1 MKIEKINN
9 NQIRCTISC
18 GDLEA
23 RHISL
28 KELVFSTGKAKQ
40 LFAEMV
46 ESARRQFGFLAED
59 KPLVIEARPGNGE
72 EINIIITKIDHDPVA
87 AQLPQLRHLDMSDI
101 EGFIKKTLPFLA
113 GDQDEA
119 DDSLLQELT
128 TEDLPPLSPSEMP
141 KVAVFLYTNIK
152 KAKDAA
158 RVIAKKFTG
167 TASLY
172 YRKKS
177 NDYFL
182 VLHKD
187 EMSAEEF
194 FAICNTLTEYGPQIK
209 EKASLEYHYREHY
222 EIVADQD
229 AIGYLL
235 TH

>member
-23 RHISL
+23 RHISM

-72 EINIIITKIDHDPVA
+72 EINIIITKIDHDPVG

-101 EGFIKKTLPFLA
+101 EGLIKKTFPFLT
-113 GDQDEA
+113 GEQDEA
-119 DDSLLQELT
+119 DDGMLQELEA
-128 TEDLPPLSPSEMP
+128 EDLPPLSPSEMP
-141 KVAVFLYTNIK
+141 KVAIFLYTSIQ
-152 KAKDAA
+152 KAKEAA

-167 TASLY
+167 TANLY

-182 VLHKD
+182 VLHRD
-187 EMSAEEF
+187 DMSAEDF
-194 FAICNTLTEYGPQIK
+194 FKICNILTEYGPQIK

-222 EIVADQD
+222 ETVADRD

>member
-59 KPLVIEARPGNGE
+59 KPLVIEAHPGNGE
-72 EINIIITKIDHDPVA
+72 EINIIITKLDPEA
-87 AQLPQLRHLDMSDI
+87 APQMSQLRHLDIADI
-101 EGFIKKTLPFLA
+101 EGLIKKTFPFLT
-113 GDQDEA
+113 GEQDEA
-119 DDSLLQELT
+119 DDALT
-128 TEDLPPLSPSEMP
+128 TELSDEDLPPLSPSEMP
-141 KVAVFLYTNIK
+141 KVAIFLYTGIQ
-152 KAKDAA
+152 KAKEAA

-182 VLHKD
+182 VLHRD
-187 EMSAEEF
+187 DMSAEDF
-194 FAICNTLTEYGPQIK
+194 FKICNILTEYGPQIK

-222 EIVADQD
+222 ETVADRD